1 MLVFALHKNS
11 SANAKSE
18 KENIFKNKQILH
30 TLKINTNLFQ
40 FSTFS
45 LKAQKLKSSHSR
57 QRQRT
62 TKTKTRKIM
71 VKTHIKHT
79 HAKNYFISGLFFPHH
94 FVTHFS
100 VFSLHACLMIV
111 FIFQHGF
118 WVFLKKSFIFA
129 VIFPKNFTERIL
141 HIFSPK
147 NQIFPYF

>member
-1 MLVFALHKNS
+1 MQKAKKNS
-11 SANAKSE
+11 
-18 KENIFKNKQILH
+18 ENFKDKQILH

-40 FSTFS
+40 SSTFS

-71 VKTHIKHT
+71 VKTHKNT

-141 HIFSPK
+141 HIF
-147 NQIFPYF
+147 FP

>member
-1 MLVFALHKNS
+1 MLVFRTTQKF
-11 SANAKSE
+11 KCQKRE
-18 KENIFKNKQILH
+18 KNIFKNKQILH
-30 TLKINTNLFQ
+30 TLKINTNLCQ

-71 VKTHIKHT
+71 VKTHKNT

-118 WVFLKKSFIFA
+118 WVFLKKIIYFCSDFSKEFYRTNSSLF
-129 VIFPKNFTERIL
+129 FP
-141 HIFSPK
+141 
-147 NQIFPYF
+147 